1 MAVPVWT
8 TVTLGP
14 HSALDPRVSPE
25 RVDVD
30 EAGGIN
36 GLVVSLYVHAAK
48 REEAVST
55 PRPGLVIQART
66 TQAPP
71 MPPESPQIHPTTSF
85 RLSTPGGTLRLE
97 ICPRARFHLDS
108 LGEGHTDPSFHV
120 DAPKSQPLSS
130 WGCLLIAASS

>member
-1 MAVPVWT
+1 MGRSANSPGQAPGTKLALLRRAERLGSSSVAVPVWT

-55 PRPGLVIQART
+55 PRPGLVIQATGPLRPLQYPQNHLRF
-66 TQAPP
+66 TQ
-71 MPPESPQIHPTTSF
+71 Q
-85 RLSTPGGTLRLE
+85 RLSGFQHQE
-97 ICPRARFHLDS
+97 
-108 LGEGHTDPSFHV
+108 
-120 DAPKSQPLSS
+120 AP
-130 WGCLLIAASS
+130 